1 MLQLSYLMLFLRQK
15 SLAGYNQ
22 HPSQQP
28 THRWGRKPCLHQNHV
43 LYQFFVCSFIR
54 DRKMSKSDYYVTLCN
69 IFVFILWHVFD
80 NSTFF
85 LLAKTRLKNQKHCC
99 KFAQCRQRQ
108 KNIVR
113 NQLVYSICLKHI
125 PSLVTKCWCL
135 CQSHKEV
142 IESNMQVT
150 FRITL
155 HI

>member
-1 MLQLSYLMLFLRQK
+1 VAAENWNFTYIQMSEEEHIHTILVLLTIAISYSFII
-15 SLAGYNQ
+15 LAEEIQ
-22 HPSQQP
+22 
-28 THRWGRKPCLHQNHV
+28 C
-43 LYQFFVCSFIR
+43 IR

-69 IFVFILWHVFD
+69 IFVFILWHAFD

-85 LLAKTRLKNQKHCC
+85 LLAKTWSQKQKHCC

-108 KNIVR
+108 KIIVR
-113 NQLVYSICLKHI
+113 NQLVYSICLKRI

-135 CQSHKEV
+135 CVSHKEV
-142 IESNMQVT
+142 IESNVQDT